1 MQFVFVYQRE
11 PHAGQLAF
19 VDVQQPKDLGERVEL
34 ARRTC
39 TDMELAPASIW
50 VDGMDDQSRA
60 LFGDLPSPAIVI
72 DPLGVVRA
80 KLPWAEPDALRSL
93 LTQLAETVRGD
104 VQAALASPATPTDEG
119 RQRGA
124 RLWLLRSDPKAGLPK
139 TDLPKTTATLA
150 WIAAAGTLATDQSL
164 PEGDPWLRLVALATL
179 ATEQPDD
186 ARVDTWLARLGDAEP
201 ATVAHWALQ
210 RRLELLRRDGGKAAQ
225 DTILPLAAR
234 LAALRR
240 EQPWLTPPR

>member
-72 DPLGVVRA
+72 DPLEGTA
-80 KLPWAEPDALRSL
+80 SDAVSV
-93 LTQLAETVRGD
+93 TIGD
-104 VQAALASPATPTDEG
+104 F
-119 RQRGA
+119 
-124 RLWLLRSDPKAGLPK
+124 
-139 TDLPKTTATLA
+139 
-150 WIAAAGTLATDQSL
+150 
-164 PEGDPWLRLVALATL
+164 
-179 ATEQPDD
+179 
-186 ARVDTWLARLGDAEP
+186 
-201 ATVAHWALQ
+201 
-210 RRLELLRRDGGKAAQ
+210 
-225 DTILPLAAR
+225 
-234 LAALRR
+234 
-240 EQPWLTPPR
+240 